1 PSALKI
7 PHATYQ
13 RVLAERLEV
22 MDASA
27 IDLARG
33 SSIPIY
39 IFSLR
44 ERGNIRKALLGEE
57 IGSIVTEEM
66 PVTSLS

>member
-1 PSALKI
+1 
-7 PHATYQ
+7 
-13 RVLAERLEV
+13 

-39 IFSLR
+39 IFSLK
-44 ERGNIRKALLGEE
+44 EPGNIRRALLGED
-57 IGSIVTEEM
+57 IGSMVSDDLRKTTR
-66 PVTSLS
+66 VS

>member
-1 PSALKI
+1 MTPLSVPRDLSLR
-7 PHATYQ
+7 ATLRDYW
-13 RVLAERLEV
+13 RDVADV
-22 MDASA
+22 AAA

-44 ERGNIRKALLGEE
+44 ERGNIKRALLGEDV
-57 IGSIVTEEM
+57 GSIVSDEN
-66 PVTSLS
+66 P

>member
-1 PSALKI
+1 
-7 PHATYQ
+7 
-13 RVLAERLEV
+13 

-44 ERGNIRKALLGEE
+44 ERGNIRKALLGEG

-66 PVTSLS
+66 PVESLS

>member
-1 PSALKI
+1 
-7 PHATYQ
+7 
-13 RVLAERLEV
+13 

-39 IFSLR
+39 IFSLLKP
-44 ERGNIRKALLGEE
+44 GNIRRALLGED
-57 IGSIVTEEM
+57 IGSIVTQEI
-66 PVTSLS
+66 PVEVGR